1 MMGGF
6 GPMGGFGWM
15 GFGGILWIV
24 LIVVVIWAVVR
35 AGTRTTT
42 ASADSARAILDAR
55 LARGEL
61 PIEEYRK
68 LREALG

>member
-6 GPMGGFGWM
+6 GGM

-24 LIVVVIWAVVR
+24 LIGIVIWAVIK
-35 AGTRTTT
+35 AGTRTST
-42 ASADSARAILDAR
+42 ASTDSARAILDAR

-61 PIEEYRK
+61 AIEEYRK
-68 LREALG
+68 LRETLG